1 MLIAVVGGTGMVGAE
16 VVTRLSEGG
25 HEVRILSRRPPA
37 DPPPGSSHHRIDL
50 RSREGLDPAIAGVD
64 AVIDVANERKAARK
78 ILVDGTKD
86 LLDRCREAG
95 VGHYVGISIVGCER
109 VGLDYYVAK
118 TAQEKVIEASPVGW
132 SLLKATQFHELLDF
146 LFTTTAKFRFSP
158 VAGIPVQPIAA
169 TVVAER
175 LARIAAGEPT
185 RATDQI
191 AGPQVETLQ
200 ALSRTWRAAR
210 GRRAVPLPV
219 RLPGKTGR
227 ALRDGALTDPSS
239 ALPGPSFGD
248 WLETH
253 RPAA

>member
-1 MLIAVVGGTGMVGAE
+1 MTIAVIGGTGMVGSE
-16 VVTRLSEGG
+16 VVRRLAGG
-25 HEVRILSRRPPA
+25 DHEVRILSRRPPA
-37 DPPPGSSHHRIDL
+37 PAVPGTSHHRIDL
-50 RSREGLDPAIAGVD
+50 RSREGIDEALTGVD
-64 AVIDVANERKAARK
+64 TVVDVANERKAARK
-78 ILVDGTKD
+78 ILVDGTAD
-86 LLDRCREAG
+86 LLERCRAAS

-118 TAQEKVIEASPVGW
+118 AAQEEVIRNAPVGW
-132 SLLKATQFHELLDF
+132 SLLRATQFHELLDF

-191 AGPQVETLQ
+191 AGPQVETLK